1 MPNVVFCAPFL
12 LETTLR
18 FVEAAAELPGV
29 RLALVTQEP
38 AASVPDSLRDRLAL
52 VTHTKD
58 ALGADSIAE
67 AVRSVAAKLGP
78 VARLLGAL
86 EELQVPLGEVRAA
99 LNIAGMDGETAKNFR
114 DKARMKDLLRRHGLP
129 CARHARATTEAEA
142 LSFAE
147 EVGYPLVVK

>member
-12 LETTLR
+12 LETTVR

-38 AASVPDSLRDRLAL
+38 AASVPESLREKVSL

-58 ALGADSIAE
+58 ALAADSIAE

-78 VARLLGAL
+78 VARLLGADFTVATTGVGGPGPQ
-86 EELQVPLGEVRAA
+86 EDTPQGTVFIAVRAPGGENGREYRFEGEPTDVVTQATEQA
-99 LNIAGMDGETAKNFR
+99 LR
-114 DKARMKDLLRRHGLP
+114 DLASAIGVD
-129 CARHARATTEAEA
+129 
-142 LSFAE
+142 
-147 EVGYPLVVK
+147 